1 MYYYVQKG
9 IFIVVDLKKILIIVF
24 IILYALGMVF
34 GCLEQISTENQ
45 NDMYTYLE
53 DSISAYDVPVSES
66 VKSILLDNAKLF
78 AVLVAGGLFMIGPI
92 LLVVLVFLKGY
103 STGFA
108 VISILRLF
116 GIRGMLLCA
125 ANIMSAAVIVPAVC
139 WFSAMC
145 CVNILTNRYDRKTF
159 LKRFF
164 VLIAFMLPIMLL
176 DGFVRGAL
184 SSLLMKIGTKW

>member
-1 MYYYVQKG
+1 M
-9 IFIVVDLKKILIIVF
+9 VDLKKILIVIF
-24 IILYALGMVF
+24 IILYAIGVVF

-53 DSISAYDVPVSES
+53 EAISAYDVPVTES

-78 AVLVAGGLFMIGPI
+78 AILVAGGLFMIGPV
-92 LLVVLVFLKGY
+92 LLVALVLIKGY

-108 VISILRLF
+108 VISVLRLF

-125 ANIMSAAVIVPAVC
+125 ANIVSAAVIIPAVC

-145 CVNILTNRYDRKTF
+145 SLNILTNRYDRKTF

-164 VLIAFMLPIMLL
+164 VLIAFILPIVLV
-176 DGFVRGAL
+176 DGFVRGSL
-184 SSLLMKIGTKW
+184 SSFLMKIETKW